1 MARNKQNANIRV
13 HFRTGILLRL
23 TKIWSA
29 KRKCNRHVYVWSPNS
44 QRTNRTEL
52 LHYARIS
59 QHTHEFRAQG
69 RVLPTM
75 QNFIYT
81 NVGQALACVSSLF
94 LSNYTIQSEK
104 EKKRTEYWSRSQPG
118 MPISCFINTLQR
130 IPEVSRPESI
140 NTHALLVGMTRLR
153 RPMCSCAPACTPSEP
168 SRSPSTCT
176 RSNISKSNCPY

>member
-1 MARNKQNANIRV
+1 
-13 HFRTGILLRL
+13 
-23 TKIWSA
+23 
-29 KRKCNRHVYVWSPNS
+29 
-44 QRTNRTEL
+44 
-52 LHYARIS
+52 
-59 QHTHEFRAQG
+59 
-69 RVLPTM
+69 M

-130 IPEVSRPESI
+130 IPVVSRPESI

-153 RPMCSCAPACTPSEP
+153 RPLCSCAPACTPSEP

-176 RSNISKSNCPY
+176 RSNISKSNCPYWIVTIEVGCWIYVQKISFLMTPTDAWYTFLMIYKYVLHSFNHNLFSLAYRSVSVVPQHLSC

>member
-59 QHTHEFRAQG
+59 QHTHEFRAPG
-69 RVLPTM
+69 RALPTM

-81 NVGQALACVSSLF
+81 NVGQALACVSSSLF
-94 LSNYTIQSEK
+94 LSNYTIQS
-104 EKKRTEYWSRSQPG
+104 KKKKGRNTGHVLSQECPS
-118 MPISCFINTLQR
+118 P
-130 IPEVSRPESI
+130 
-140 NTHALLVGMTRLR
+140 ALLTPYREFLRCPGLNQSIHTRFWW
-153 RPMCSCAPACTPSEP
+153 E
-168 SRSPSTCT
+168 
-176 RSNISKSNCPY
+176 